1 MNRGGP
7 VWITRARPGALATAE
22 RVRDLG
28 FEVLVDPLLVVE
40 TLDAELDLSHVT
52 ALAFTSA
59 NGVEAFARLS
69 DARGLPV
76 FAVGRATAKAA
87 HVEGFASVSSAD
99 GDVEDL
105 CDLIA
110 AGAAGPVLWAGAK
123 EPAGD
128 LVGMLRGCGVMAKA
142 WRSTRPST
150 ARRRRRDIGAAG
162 CADDGVAPLATRGPC
177 SRGDSNQATRA
188 SPAVSLPFRSRRRT
202 VARGRRTR
210 VCDLRAASG
219 RIRAAGT
226 AQSLSTA
233 LRSIAAWGTNGPHER
248 RSRSR

>member
-1 MNRGGP
+1 MDAGAP

-28 FEVLVDPLLVVE
+28 HEVIVDPLLAVE
-40 TLDAELDLSHVT
+40 TLDAELDLSHVA

-87 HVEGFASVSSAD
+87 QVEGFASVSSAD

-105 CDLIA
+105 CELIA
-110 AGAAGPVLWAGAK
+110 AGASGPVLWAGAK

-128 LVGMLRGCGVMAKA
+128 LVGMLRGCGVMATGVA
-142 WRSTRPST
+142 VYETLERAPSNETLARLETRTTALLHSPRAARVLAAILRERPSPT
-150 ARRRRRDIGAAG
+150 LRFLCLSEAVA
-162 CADDGVAPLATRGPC
+162 APLR
-177 SRGDSNQATRA
+177 
-188 SPAVSLPFRSRRRT
+188 
-202 VARGRRTR
+202 
-210 VCDLRAASG
+210 DLAEPGSVTFAPRPDES
-219 RIRAAGT
+219 
-226 AQSLSTA
+226 A
-233 LRSIAAWGTNGPHER
+233 LLELLKG
-248 RSRSR
+248 

>member
-1 MNRGGP
+1 MAERAP

-28 FEVLVDPLLVVE
+28 YEAIVDPLLVVE
-40 TLDAELDLSHVT
+40 SLHAELDLSHVT

-105 CDLIA
+105 CALIA
-110 AGAAGPVLWAGAK
+110 AGASGPVLWAGAK

-128 LVGMLRGCGVMAKA
+128 LVAMLRGCGVMAK
-142 WRSTRPST
+142 
-150 ARRRRRDIGAAG
+150 
-162 CADDGVAPLATRGPC
+162 GVAVYETLDRAPSDETLARLNT
-177 SRGDSNQATRA
+177 QATA
-188 SPAVSLPFRSRRRT
+188 LLHSP
-202 VARGRRTR
+202 
-210 VCDLRAASG
+210 RAA
-219 RIRAAGT
+219 RVLAALLRERP
-226 AQSLSTA
+226 APA
-233 LRSIAAWGTNGPHER
+233 LRLLCLSEAVAAPLRDLVEPGSVTFAPRPDESMLLDLLN
-248 RSRSR
+248 S